1 MIKSSIQNFLAVTVM
16 VFMTVFIAFFLYS
29 NIHLKNKITLQIV
42 QEMEFISD
50 IFTNAI
56 LDVMSRG
63 HDKQTYSV
71 ILGYGNFIGVTDLG
85 IYKLTGEEAFQAP
98 SLRPEDSSKIIRKIG
113 PADENFWKVVETM
126 NLTYFFDH
134 DKLIYTRYVPLG
146 SEEACISCHMEN
158 TTLGILKVSFSA
170 KSQFETLMHIQQFI
184 WALGLIAA
192 LPIAGLFISGVI
204 IRDKNRLYLQLEEAN
219 NDLRATYNNLSETK
233 YYLQMILDNS
243 KAVII
248 TTDNDG
254 KIVEFNREAEAL
266 LEYKKDEAIG
276 KDVLMLYE
284 NPEQRNELISR
295 SRFKDGEIWA
305 VRNRE
310 VTLRSKSGK
319 LFYVSLT
326 LSALVNDRGGIVG
339 TVGIGK
345 DISEQKMLQ
354 LKLIQ
359 SEKLAGIGTLA
370 SGIAHEINNPLAG
383 ILGMAEAIRD
393 EDDTGIIK
401 SYANDIIRYST
412 DAGKIVK
419 ELSAYSRSAHNEAQ
433 STVDLSVVI
442 EDSLKL
448 VKHAVPLTSIEVV
461 HNLKKDS
468 LLFANANEL
477 QQVFVNLIINA
488 IHAINDGGRLIINCL
503 REGKFVKAT
512 VSDTGHGISR
522 EHISR
527 IYDPFF
533 TTKPPGKGTGLGLYI
548 VYRIVTRYG
557 GSVDVESTEGEGTTF
572 TLKFPAVDDEQNS
585 TEYRA

>member
-1 MIKSSIQNFLAVTVM
+1 MIKRSIPNFLAVTVM
-16 VFMTVFIAFFLYS
+16 VFMTVFIALFLYS
-29 NIHLKNKITLQIV
+29 NIHLKNKITLQTV

-50 IFTNAI
+50 VFAKAI
-56 LDVMSRG
+56 LDVMSGG
-63 HDKQTYSV
+63 HDKETYAV
-71 ILGYGNFIGVTDLG
+71 ITGYGNLMGVEDLG

-98 SLRPEDSSKIIRKIG
+98 SLQPEGGSKMIRKIG
-113 PADENFWKVVETM
+113 PADENFWKVSETM
-126 NLTYFFDH
+126 NLTDFFDH
-134 DKLIYTRYVPLG
+134 DKRAYTRYLPLR
-146 SEEACISCHMEN
+146 SEEACINCHIKN
-158 TTLGILKVSFSA
+158 TPLGILKVSFSA
-170 KSQFETLMHIQQFI
+170 KSHFETLAHIQQFI
-184 WALGLIAA
+184 WALGLIVA

-204 IRDKNRLYLQLEEAN
+204 IRDKNRLYAQLEEAN

-243 KAVII
+243 KALVI
-248 TTDNDG
+248 TTDTEG

-266 LEYKKDEAIG
+266 LEYKKDEAAG

-295 SRFKDGEIWA
+295 SRFEDGEIWA
-305 VRNRE
+305 ARNRE

-319 LFYVSLT
+319 LFYINLT
-326 LSALVNDRGGIVG
+326 LSALVDDKGGVMG

-354 LKLIQ
+354 FKLIQ

-393 EDDTGIIK
+393 EDDANVIK
-401 SYANDIIRYST
+401 SYANDIIHYAT

-433 STVDLSVVI
+433 STVDLSVVV

-448 VKHAVPLTSIEVV
+448 VRHAAPLTSIEVV
-461 HNLKKDS
+461 HNLEKDS
-468 LLFANANEL
+468 LIFANASEL

-488 IHAINDGGRLIINCL
+488 IHAMNDGGRLIINCF

-512 VSDTGHGISR
+512 VSDTGHGIPI

-548 VYRIVTRYG
+548 VYRIVTKYG
-557 GSVDVESTEGEGTTF
+557 GSIDAESAEGNGTTF
-572 TLKFPAVDDEQNS
+572 TLKFPAVDDV
-585 TEYRA
+585 

>member
-50 IFTNAI
+50 VFTNAI

-71 ILGYGNFIGVTDLG
+71 VLGYGNFIGVTDLG

-113 PADENFWKVVETM
+113 PADENFWKVTETM

-134 DKLIYTRYVPLG
+134 DKLTYTRYVPLG

-401 SYANDIIRYST
+401 SYANDIIRYAT

>member
-113 PADENFWKVVETM
+113 PADENFWKVTETM

-401 SYANDIIRYST
+401 SYANDIIRYAT

>member
-113 PADENFWKVVETM
+113 PADENFWKVTETM

-134 DKLIYTRYVPLG
+134 DKLTYTRYVPLG

-401 SYANDIIRYST
+401 SYANDIIRYAT

-488 IHAINDGGRLIINCL
+488 IHATNDGGRLIINCL

>member
-1 MIKSSIQNFLAVTVM
+1 MIKRSIPNFLAVTVM
-16 VFMTVFIAFFLYS
+16 VFMTVFIALFLFS
-29 NIHLKNKITLQIV
+29 NFHLKNKITLQTV

-50 IFTNAI
+50 VFAKAI
-56 LDVMSRG
+56 LDVMSGG
-63 HDKQTYSV
+63 HDKETYAV
-71 ILGYGNFIGVTDLG
+71 ITGYGNLMGVEDLG

-98 SLRPEDSSKIIRKIG
+98 SLQPEDSPRIIRKIG
-113 PADENFWKVVETM
+113 PADKNFWKVTETM
-126 NLTYFFDH
+126 NLADFFDY
-134 DKLIYTRYVPLG
+134 DKMTYTRYVPLR
-146 SEEACISCHMEN
+146 SEEACINCHIEK

-170 KSQFETLMHIQQFI
+170 KSHFETLKHIQQFI
-184 WALGLIAA
+184 WVLGLIVA
-192 LPIAGLFISGVI
+192 LPIAGLFISSVI

-339 TVGIGK
+339 TVGQGK
-345 DISEQKMLQ
+345 EISEQKMLQ

-401 SYANDIIRYST
+401 SYATEIIRYST

-477 QQVFVNLIINA
+477 QQVFVNLIIN
-488 IHAINDGGRLIINCL
+488 
-503 REGKFVKAT
+503 V
-512 VSDTGHGISR
+512 
-522 EHISR
+522 
-527 IYDPFF
+527 
-533 TTKPPGKGTGLGLYI
+533 
-548 VYRIVTRYG
+548 
-557 GSVDVESTEGEGTTF
+557 
-572 TLKFPAVDDEQNS
+572 
-585 TEYRA
+585 

>member
-50 IFTNAI
+50 VFTNAI

>member
-1 MIKSSIQNFLAVTVM
+1 MIKSSIQNFLAVAVM

-50 IFTNAI
+50 VFTNAI

-393 EDDTGIIK
+393 EDDMALIK
-401 SYANDIIRYST
+401 SYTDDIIQYSFNPRNMVR
-412 DAGKIVK
+412 D
-419 ELSAYSRSAHNEAQ
+419 LSSYSRPPHNVNEGGVA
-433 STVDLSVVI
+433 LASVI
-442 EDSLKL
+442 DNSLKL
-448 VKHAVPLTSIEVV
+448 VKHAVNLNSIKVTGE
-461 HNLKKDS
+461 LDKGCYI
-468 LLFANANEL
+468 LANTGEI
-477 QQVFVNLIINA
+477 QQAFVNLIINA
-488 IHAINDGGRLIINCL
+488 GHAMKDGGTL
-503 REGKFVKAT
+503 R
-512 VSDTGHGISR
+512 S
-522 EHISR
+522 
-527 IYDPFF
+527 
-533 TTKPPGKGTGLGLYI
+533 
-548 VYRIVTRYG
+548 
-557 GSVDVESTEGEGTTF
+557 
-572 TLKFPAVDDEQNS
+572 
-585 TEYRA
+585 

>member
-50 IFTNAI
+50 VFTNAI

-319 LFYVSLT
+319 LFYVSPP

-448 VKHAVPLTSIEVV
+448 VKHAVPLTSIEEV

>member
-401 SYANDIIRYST
+401 SYANDIIRYAT